1 MRVKNGVMGTGPR
14 VKDMHN
20 GRMTFGDTI
29 KSSFCIKHKLLI
41 QFKKII
47 FCFLLRLGRKE
58 GSAGE

>member
-1 MRVKNGVMGTGPR
+1 MGG
-14 VKDMHN
+14 
-20 GRMTFGDTI
+20 MTFGDTI

-58 GSAGE
+58 EWAGEERNGGHLPFQCIF